1 MKKRYDR
8 PLRAEELA
16 KLQDSDID
24 TTEMPPLDETFWRD
38 ARVVMP
44 PARPKKQL
52 TLRLDTDIF
61 DWFKSTGAGYQTRI
75 NAVLRAYVE
84 TRNR

>member
-24 TTEMPPLDETFWRD
+24 TTEMPPLSVAQPTWILPM
-38 ARVVMP
+38 A
-44 PARPKKQL
+44 
-52 TLRLDTDIF
+52 
-61 DWFKSTGAGYQTRI
+61 
-75 NAVLRAYVE
+75 
-84 TRNR
+84 